1 MWKVSPVNK
10 DKIIKIIKLG
20 RLHFVGGG
28 FLLFCLGVLS
38 AIVTGA
44 EFSFSKFVL
53 GYAILFSAHLSVSYS
68 NDYFDYEIDI
78 SSKPTVFTGG
88 SGILIE
94 SPELRIFAKRFAL
107 FLIFLSLILAIF
119 FTLLFSFPLI
129 FLAFVVFGNLLGW
142 FYTAPP
148 IKLVYRKLGEL
159 ATVLTAGIML
169 PGMGYFV
176 MKSGF
181 DMSFLILAIPLML
194 YGMVFILGVE
204 IPDMECDIK
213 GNKRTLIVRKG
224 RSFGF
229 TVMGLGFLLATIYF
243 AIMALFFP
251 SVTSIR
257 FEWLAFFSIIP
268 TSLGLIGLKKRPIE
282 KLAASKFANNEVVA
296 LFLFVI
302 LFDVYLLFIV
312 I

>member
-1 MWKVSPVNK
+1 MNK

-28 FLLFCLGVLS
+28 FLLFCLGVLL
-38 AIVTGA
+38 AIATGG
-44 EFSFSKFVL
+44 EISFSKFLL

-68 NDYFDYEIDI
+68 NDYFDYEMDI
-78 SSKPTVFTGG
+78 SNKPTMFTGG

-94 SPELRIFAKRFAL
+94 SPELRTFAKRFAL
-107 FLIFLSLILAIF
+107 FLIFLSLILTIF
-119 FTLLFSFPLI
+119 FTFLFSFPLI
-129 FLAFVVFGNLLGW
+129 FLVFVIFGNLLGW

-176 MKSGF
+176 MKGGF
-181 DMSFLILAIPLML
+181 DMSFLIFAIPLML
-194 YGMVFILGVE
+194 YGTVFILGVE
-204 IPDMECDIK
+204 IPDMEADIK

-224 RSFGF
+224 RAFGF
-229 TVMGLGFLLATIYF
+229 TVMGIGFLMATVYF

-251 SVTSIR
+251 SVASIG
-257 FEWLAFFSIIP
+257 FEWLAIISIIP
-268 TSLGLIGLKKRPIE
+268 TSLGLMGLKKRPIE
-282 KLAASKFANNEVVA
+282 KLAASKFANNEIAA
-296 LFLFVI
+296 LFLFI
-302 LFDVYLLFIV
+302 TLIDIYFLFIV
-312 I
+312 M

>member
-1 MWKVSPVNK
+1 VNK

-28 FLLFCLGVLS
+28 FLLFCLGALS
-38 AIVTGA
+38 AITTGA
-44 EFSFSKFVL
+44 EFSFSKFLL

-68 NDYFDYEIDI
+68 NDYFDYEMDI
-78 SSKPTVFTGG
+78 SNKPTIFTGG

-94 SPELRIFAKRFAL
+94 SPELRTFAKRFAL
-107 FLIFLSLILAIF
+107 FLIFLSLVLAIF
-119 FTLLFSFPLI
+119 FTFLFSFPLI

-169 PGMGYFV
+169 PGMGYLV

-181 DMSFLILAIPLML
+181 DISFLILATPLML

-204 IPDMECDIK
+204 IPDMEGDIK
-213 GNKRTLIVRKG
+213 GDKRTLIVRKG

-229 TVMGLGFLLATIYF
+229 TLMGLGFLLATIYF

-257 FEWLAFFSIIP
+257 FEWLAVFSIIP
-268 TSLGLIGLKKRPIE
+268 TSLGLMGLKKRPIE
-282 KLAASKFANNEVVA
+282 KLAASKFANNEVAA